1 MSKEAILNRIISDAQ
16 SAAEAAVTDAE
27 NKAASIVAEAETRA
41 ERDKK
46 GTRAIIAERSKAI
59 FDGKSATA
67 RLDSAKVLLAE
78 KRRVIDTVY
87 AQALEK
93 LKNLPQKDAVKLAE
107 ALLSGYAENGD
118 EIVFAANFQ
127 YKAQVL
133 KLAVVAEK
141 NLKNSGKTADIDGG
155 FVLVGKNSDKDLSYG
170 ALLALDREAYQS
182 EIAAKLFVDGVANV

>member
-118 EIVFAANFQ
+118 EIVFA
-127 YKAQVL
+127 
-133 KLAVVAEK
+133 VVAEK

>member
-1 MSKEAILNRIISDAQ
+1 MSKEAILERIICDAQ
-16 SAAEAAVTDAE
+16 AAAETTVADAE
-27 NKAASIVAEAETRA
+27 SRAAQIIAEAETRA

-46 GTRAIIAERSKAI
+46 GTQALIAEKRKGI

-107 ALLSGYAENGD
+107 VLLLTYAEDGD
-118 EIVFAANFQ
+118 ELVFATNFQ

-133 KLAVVAEK
+133 QLSVITEK
-141 NLKNSGKTADIDGG
+141 HLKNSGKTADLDGG

-182 EIAAKLFVDGVANV
+182 EIAAKLFAD

>member
-1 MSKEAILNRIISDAQ
+1 MSKEAILERIISDAQ
-16 SAAEAAVTDAE
+16 ASAEAAIADAQ
-27 NKAASIVAEAETRA
+27 NKSAQIVAEAETGA

-46 GTRAIIAERSKAI
+46 GTQAYIAERRKAI
-59 FDGKSATA
+59 LDGKSATA

-87 AQALEK
+87 AHALEK
-93 LKNLPQKDAVKLAE
+93 LKALPQKDAVKLAE
-107 ALLSGYAENGD
+107 SLLLNYAEDGD

-133 KLAVVAEK
+133 KLSVISEK
-141 NLKNSGKTADIDGG
+141 NLKNTGKTADIDGG

-170 ALLALDREAYQS
+170 ALLALDREERQS
-182 EIAAKLFVDGVANV
+182 EIAAKLFANGDANA